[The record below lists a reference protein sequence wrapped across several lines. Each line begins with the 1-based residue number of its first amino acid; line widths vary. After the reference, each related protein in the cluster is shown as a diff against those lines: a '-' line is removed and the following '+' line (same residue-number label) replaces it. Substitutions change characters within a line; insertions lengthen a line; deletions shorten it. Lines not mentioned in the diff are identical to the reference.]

1 VKNIAQLLQ
10 INGSNESKE
19 RKENFVLH
27 FGGIVQKKCDQQSTT
42 AKNTNGFFTARGRCG
57 VWVTSF

>member
-27 FGGIVQKKCDQQSTT
+27 FGGIVQKKLGKYMIYLPRKEMWIFLAVAEHHRST
-42 AKNTNGFFTARGRCG
+42 KK
-57 VWVTSF
+57 